1 MKNAAPKAIAVGHLI
16 DEVLRRDRGR
26 ILSGLIARLGNFQLG
41 EDALQEASISALK
54 HWSQEGIPRDPVA
67 WLMKVGLNKGIDQI
81 RSTQR
86 EAQRKN
92 DLDLVAQDS
101 QEQAGL
107 DVVEVIPDERLRL
120 IFTCCHPALE
130 EKSRVA
136 LTLRTVC
143 HLTTREIAASFLD
156 NEQTMG
162 QRLSRAKAKI
172 RSKGISFSVP
182 EKGIWT
188 DRLDTVLSTIY
199 LIFTTGYVIED
210 KGPRYL
216 CEEGIFLMRLL
227 HNLCPNDPEI
237 EGALALMLLTDARRI
252 ARIDAEGALVPVEEQ
267 NETLWLTDAV
277 TEARGILEEAIER
290 GQSGPFQIKAA
301 ITDCHMMRPK
311 PDWLQ
316 IAFLYRALW
325 HFEPTPVVALNWS
338 VALAETGQRELAL
351 QKMDELAAE
360 LKNFQPW
367 HAARAHVMEKLGEF
381 SGAHEAY
388 LQAIKTAPNDASRK
402 LLERKVRALRQ
413 SS

>member
-1 MKNAAPKAIAVGHLI
+1 MKNATPKAIAVGHLI

-26 ILSGLIARLGNFQLG
+26 ILSGLIARLGDFQLG

-81 RSTQR
+81 RFSQR
-86 EAQRKN
+86 EAQRKT
-92 DLDLVAQDS
+92 DLDIVAQDS

-107 DVVEVIPDERLRL
+107 DVAEVIPDERLRL
-120 IFTCCHPALE
+120 IFICCHPALE

-143 HLTTREIAASFLD
+143 HLTTREIAAAFLD

-182 EKGIWT
+182 EKEIWT
-188 DRLDTVLSTIY
+188 DRLDTVLSTLY

-267 NETLWLTDAV
+267 SETLWLTDAV

-338 VALAETGQRELAL
+338 VALAETGQPELAL
-351 QKMDELAAE
+351 QKMDELKPK
-360 LKNFQPW
+360 LKSYQPW
-367 HAARAHVMEKLGEF
+367 YATRAHVLEKLGEF
-381 SGAHEAY
+381 SSARDAY
-388 LQAIKTAPNDASRK
+388 LQAIETAPNEASRR
-402 LLERKVRALRQ
+402 LLERKVRVLHH
-413 SS
+413 SG